1 MHFKRKWDNF
11 FPRQFT
17 MPLTGVLYYLLRH
30 RKVAQEKIMDLD
42 IFAEHGQRTSVLW
55 IVELYSPIAY

>member
-1 MHFKRKWDNF
+1 
-11 FPRQFT
+11 